1 MGSPYRHKLE
11 VEMKPIGE
19 VSPWALNPRDNDAAA
34 ERLAYTISAHGWTN
48 PILLDRSGQII
59 AGHTRLKAALRLG
72 LTEVPTIALDVE
84 GPEAA
89 AIAIADNRLG
99 EFADWDEG
107 ALSALLQELDDEG
120 LDLEAVGYGDE
131 DLAAMLQS
139 LDTGDKPDAPEPEEP
154 PEEPESRC
162 GEVYELGPHRL
173 ICGDSTDPKVLA
185 ELMRGDRADL
195 VWTDP
200 PYGVAN
206 VGGAKDPRSQGY
218 RSGDRLENDDLAEHE
233 LLAFLNAALGQALEH
248 TEPGGAWYV
257 AGPCIGEAGAAFV
270 ACLHSL
276 GVYRHALVWL
286 KDTMV
291 VGRCDYHYQHEP
303 IFYGWKPG
311 AAHKWRGDRKQTT
324 VIECPRPKRNTE
336 HPTMKPVRLVET
348 CLRNHIDIGEV
359 VLDPFGGS
367 GSTLLASAR
376 LGCHARLAELD
387 PGYCDVIRRR
397 WTAWA
402 DEAGVDAGPGALR

>member
-1 MGSPYRHKLE
+1 MGSPYRHKLQ

-139 LDTGDKPDAPEPEEP
+139 LDTADKPDAPEPEEP
-154 PEEPESRC
+154 PEEPESRF

-173 ICGDSTDPKVLA
+173 ICGDSTDPKVWA
-185 ELMRGDRADL
+185 ELMRGERADL

-200 PYGVAN
+200 PYN
-206 VGGAKDPRSQGY
+206 VGGRMSAEFYPSQTKAM
-218 RSGDRLENDDLAEHE
+218 RDLAAAEWDVDFQIIPALDRLGEVAAEDCSFYVCTSH
-233 LLAFLNAALGQALEH
+233 LLAGEVWAWMERETKHTGFAAWCKPNPMPSLAKRHWVSAVEIIAYATRGKHTFNYPKEGNALNYWEMSNRSKGERAHPTQKPLAL
-248 TEPGGAWYV
+248 P
-257 AGPCIGEAGAAFV
+257 
-270 ACLHSL
+270 LHAMKHS
-276 GVYRHALVWL
+276 A
-286 KDTMV
+286 
-291 VGRCDYHYQHEP
+291 
-303 IFYGWKPG
+303 KPG
-311 AAHKWRGDRKQTT
+311 D
-324 VIECPRPKRNTE
+324 
-336 HPTMKPVRLVET
+336 LVV
-348 CLRNHIDIGEV
+348 DG
-359 VLDPFGGS
+359 FGGS
-367 GSTLLASAR
+367 GSTLLAAAQYGAR
-376 LGCHARLAELD
+376 CYTVEID